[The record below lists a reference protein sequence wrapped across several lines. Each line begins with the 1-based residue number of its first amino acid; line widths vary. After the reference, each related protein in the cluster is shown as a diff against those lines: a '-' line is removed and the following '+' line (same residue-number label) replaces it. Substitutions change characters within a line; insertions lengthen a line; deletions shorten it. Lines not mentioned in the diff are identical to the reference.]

1 MNDSP
6 SPVQAQY
13 AHGSLLAAI
22 DAALEDA
29 GSSRSHPTV
38 EDLAPVDA
46 FHIRGRQATREL
58 VEGLPLPEAPAV
70 LDVGCGIGGTA
81 RFLADEFGAR
91 VLGVDVTE
99 EYCEVAR
106 ELTRRVQLDD
116 QITFRQANALDLPM
130 ENDRFDL
137 VVSEHVQMNVADKQ
151 GYVREIARVLNPGGL
166 LALYGIFAG
175 IDGDRH
181 YPVPWADEPSVSV
194 LARPN
199 VFRDA
204 VTAAGLTV
212 LDWEDC
218 TEEGLAWFEKT
229 LETVQREGPPPIG
242 LHLLIGD
249 GTKEKMKN
257 VVRNLREERIAIVSA
272 VARKPA

>member
-1 MNDSP
+1 
-6 SPVQAQY
+6 
-13 AHGSLLAAI
+13 
-22 DAALEDA
+22 
-29 GSSRSHPTV
+29 
-38 EDLAPVDA
+38 
-46 FHIRGRQATREL
+46 
-58 VEGLPLPEAPAV
+58 

-81 RFLADEFGAR
+81 RFLADEFGAH

-106 ELTRRVQLDD
+106 ELNRRVQLDD
-116 QITFRQANALDLPM
+116 QITLRRANALDLPT
-130 ENDRFDL
+130 EDDRFDL
-137 VVSEHVQMNVADKQ
+137 VVSEHVQMNVPDKQ
-151 GYVREIARVLNPGGL
+151 GYVREIARVLTPGGL

-175 IDGDRH
+175 IDGERH

-199 VFRDA
+199 VFRGV
-204 VTAAGLTV
+204 VTTAGLAV

-249 GTKEKMKN
+249 GTRKKMKN

>member
-1 MNDSP
+1 MSKSP
-6 SPVQAQY
+6 SPVQSQY
-13 AHGSLLAAI
+13 AHGSLLEAI

-29 GSSRSHPTV
+29 SPSRPHPTV

-58 VEGLPLPEAPAV
+58 IEGLPLPKAPSV

-81 RFLADEFGAR
+81 RFLADEYGAH

-116 QITFRQANALDLPM
+116 QITFRQANALDLPT
-130 ENDRFDL
+130 ESDRFDL

-151 GYVREIARVLNPGGL
+151 RYVREIARVLNPGGF

-175 IDGDRH
+175 IEGDRH
-181 YPVPWADEPSVSV
+181 YPVPWADNPSVSV
-194 LARPN
+194 LARPDA
-199 VFRDA
+199 FRDA

-218 TEEGLAWFEKT
+218 TEQGRSWFETT
-229 LETVQREGPPPIG
+229 LKKIQREGFPPIG
-242 LHLLIGD
+242 LHLLMGD
-249 GTKEKMKN
+249 GTTEKMKN
-257 VVRNLREERIAIVSA
+257 VVRNLREERIAIASA

>member
-1 MNDSP
+1 MNDSS

-13 AHGSLLAAI
+13 AHGSLLEAI

-29 GSSRSHPTV
+29 SPSRQHPTV

-58 VEGLPLPEAPAV
+58 VEGLPLPEALAV

-81 RFLADEFGAR
+81 RFLADEFGAH

-116 QITFRQANALDLPM
+116 QITFRQANALDLPV
-130 ENDRFDL
+130 ESDRFDL
-137 VVSEHVQMNVADKQ
+137 VVSEHVQMNVSDKQ
-151 GYVREIARVLNPGGL
+151 GYVREMARVLNPGGL

-181 YPVPWADEPSVSV
+181 YPVPWADEPSVSF
-194 LARPN
+194 LTRPEA
-199 VFRDA
+199 FRDA
-204 VTAAGLTV
+204 VTTADLTV

-218 TEEGLAWFEKT
+218 TEEGRAWFEET
-229 LETVQREGPPPIG
+229 LERVQREGPPPIG
-242 LHLLIGD
+242 LHLLM
-249 GTKEKMKN
+249 GTSAKEKMKN

-272 VARKPA
+272 VARKLA